1 MDHQKQKWKRR
12 RRRYRRVRGKVTGT
26 TERPRLSVYRS
37 LSNIYAQV
45 IDDGAGRTLAAASS
59 LSLELREAD
68 AGGGNV
74 KGAEAVGRL
83 IAEKAKAAGVE
94 QVSFD
99 RGSYKYHGRIRALA
113 AAARESGLKF

>member
-12 RRRYRRVRGKVTGT
+12 IRRNRRVRSKVSGT
-26 TERPRLSVYRS
+26 VERPRLTIYRS

-45 IDDGAGRTLAAASS
+45 IDDSAGHTLAAASS
-59 LSLELREAD
+59 LSPELREGD
-68 AGGGNV
+68 TSGGNV
-74 KGAEAVGRL
+74 KGAEAVGHL
-83 IAEKAKAAGVE
+83 IAEKAKAAGVQ

-99 RGSYKYHGRIRALA
+99 RGSYKYHGRVRALA